1 MIVLIARGAQ
11 LTRRPADAALSS
23 LRSYGSGVWLLAGRL
38 LKLHA
43 TLRCGLCRDW
53 IPGVKP
59 VATGCGLRLVLFDDL
74 LDQVHEGGDADED
87 ADEVVDVLEGDGG
100 AGADPGGAEAA
111 GCFEESAHGWGG
123 WWEWNLAP
131 RPWSGLG
138 RRPWLWGCWGLR
150 GREVGRYGS
159 PPLLGLVAS

>member
-1 MIVLIARGAQ
+1 M
-11 LTRRPADAALSS
+11 
-23 LRSYGSGVWLLAGRL
+23 
-38 LKLHA
+38 
-43 TLRCGLCRDW
+43 
-53 IPGVKP
+53 KP

-100 AGADPGGAEAA
+100 AGADPGGAEAV

-123 WWEWNLAP
+123 WWEWNSAP

-138 RRPWLWGCWGLR
+138 
-150 GREVGRYGS
+150 
-159 PPLLGLVAS
+159 